1 MCELMF
7 PKPTR
12 KKKRKHHPA
21 PIVDTVKGEC
31 FLCRLEGIRRQ
42 QYTEEHHV
50 FYGGGLRQVSEEN
63 GFKVYLCRGHHKD
76 GPRAVHNCRETRELL
91 CRIFQMKYEETHTRE
106 EFRALG
112 IKNYLED
119 DKDGTVE
126 RKYGTEV

>member
-63 GFKVYLCRGHHKD
+63 GFKAYLCPAHHKD
-76 GPRAVHNCRETRELL
+76 GPRAYITAERPESCYVGYSNGSTKKPIRE
-91 CRIFQMKYEETHTRE
+91 
-106 EFRALG
+106 
-112 IKNYLED
+112 KNS
-119 DKDGTVE
+119 E
-126 RKYGTEV
+126 R

>member
-7 PKPTR
+7 PKPTK

-63 GFKVYLCRGHHKD
+63 GFKAICVRLITKTDRGQYITAER
-76 GPRAVHNCRETRELL
+76 PENCYAGYSRESMKKPIRE
-91 CRIFQMKYEETHTRE
+91 
-106 EFRALG
+106 
-112 IKNYLED
+112 KNSEH
-119 DKDGTVE
+119 
-126 RKYGTEV
+126 

>member
-21 PIVDTVKGEC
+21 PIVDTAKGEC
-31 FLCRLEGIRRQ
+31 FLCRMEGIRRQ

-63 GFKVYLCRGHHKD
+63 GFKVYLCRE
-76 GPRAVHNCRETRELL
+76 HNCRETRELL
-91 CRIFQMKYEETHTRE
+91 CRIFQRKYEETHTRE
-106 EFRALG
+106 EFEALIG
-112 IKNYLED
+112 RNYLE
-119 DKDGTVE
+119 
-126 RKYGTEV
+126 RS

>member
-7 PKPTR
+7 PKPTK

-63 GFKVYLCRGHHKD
+63 WHEVITKD
-76 GPRAVHNCRETRELL
+76 TWDEYDEWKQTDEGKRVIGKL
-91 CRIFQMKYEETHTRE
+91 
-106 EFRALG
+106 
-112 IKNYLED
+112 
-119 DKDGTVE
+119 
-126 RKYGTEV
+126 

>member
-31 FLCRLEGIRRQ
+31 FLCRMEGIRRQ

-63 GFKVYLCRGHHKD
+63 RKIKTL
-76 GPRAVHNCRETRELL
+76 VHNGTDKPMPGMLL
-91 CRIFQMKYEETHTRE
+91 ILRMVGY
-106 EFRALG
+106 
-112 IKNYLED
+112 
-119 DKDGTVE
+119 V
-126 RKYGTEV
+126 

>member
-7 PKPTR
+7 PKPTK

-50 FYGGGLRQVSEEN
+50 FYGGG
-63 GFKVYLCRGHHKD
+63 
-76 GPRAVHNCRETRELL
+76 
-91 CRIFQMKYEETHTRE
+91 
-106 EFRALG
+106 
-112 IKNYLED
+112 
-119 DKDGTVE
+119 
-126 RKYGTEV
+126 

>member
-63 GFKVYLCRGHHKD
+63 GFKVYLCRDWHEVITKD
-76 GPRAVHNCRETRELL
+76 TWDEYDEWKQTDEGKRVIGKL
-91 CRIFQMKYEETHTRE
+91 
-106 EFRALG
+106 
-112 IKNYLED
+112 
-119 DKDGTVE
+119 
-126 RKYGTEV
+126 

>member
-21 PIVDTVKGEC
+21 PIVDTAKGEC
-31 FLCRLEGIRRQ
+31 FLCRMEGIRRQ

-63 GFKVYLCRGHHKD
+63 GFKVYLCREHHKD
-76 GPRAVHNCRETRELL
+76 GPIVSRQQPVDIDSLR
-91 CRIFQMKYEETHTRE
+91 QKP
-106 EFRALG
+106 
-112 IKNYLED
+112 
-119 DKDGTVE
+119 DGSSRR
-126 RKYGTEV
+126 RKEYC